1 MIVPVPSTPGAIGA
15 TTGATPA
22 TTPAT
27 TTDPAIR
34 EAAEGFEGIF
44 MSMLVEEMMKGS
56 QVAEANPVYSGLM
69 TQKLGDQLARSGG
82 IGLADILERQLGG
95 ASAGPTTPDPTV
107 SGGDS

>member
-1 MIVPVPSTPGAIGA
+1 MIVPVPSTPGATGA
-15 TTGATPA
+15 MTGATPA

-95 ASAGPTTPDPTV
+95 AAATTTPDPTV
-107 SGGDS
+107 AGGDS